1 MTNKA
6 QIRPSSIFIV
16 LVSSLLLLTPFF
28 VQAKTES
35 AVELLDRSAQAFS
48 QVVKEVKPAVV
59 HIRVEGTVDQS
70 TEYQE
75 FFNHP
80 FFERFFGPQYR
91 YQDPQQR
98 KRRQQGAGSGFII
111 DTDGHILTNNHVVE
125 NADKITVT
133 LSDNSEVE
141 AKLIGTDP
149 KSDVALIKIDVD
161 HDLPVA
167 RLGNSE
173 TLEVGEWV
181 IAIGNPF
188 GLSQTVT
195 VGVVSATGRSRV
207 GINEYENFIQTDAA
221 INPGNS
227 GGPLL
232 NIHGEVVGINSAL
245 YSRTGGYM
253 GIGFAIPINMAKYIN
268 EQLQKNGKVTRGYL
282 GVGIQDVNEALAES
296 FGLDK
301 AAGILITDVQPDS
314 PADKAGIKSQDVI
327 LKLEGIE
334 LKDTQDLRNRVA
346 QTIPGTEVR
355 LHIIR
360 DNKDKEVKLTIGE
373 QPDDFGSIA
382 QSGPSQNPL
391 GSFGLVVQ
399 KLTPDLAEQFGYQG
413 RQGLVISEV
422 EPESAADQIGLKP
435 GMLIEEVQKVRVT
448 SLEELADIMQQ
459 SENKNRIL
467 LRVRYGEGSRYVV
480 LSNN

>member
-1 MTNKA
+1 MG
-6 QIRPSSIFIV
+6 I
-16 LVSSLLLLTPFF
+16 
-28 VQAKTES
+28 
-35 AVELLDRSAQAFS
+35 
-48 QVVKEVKPAVV
+48 
-59 HIRVEGTVDQS
+59 
-70 TEYQE
+70 
-75 FFNHP
+75 
-80 FFERFFGPQYR
+80 
-91 YQDPQQR
+91 
-98 KRRQQGAGSGFII
+98 
-111 DTDGHILTNNHVVE
+111 
-125 NADKITVT
+125 
-133 LSDNSEVE
+133 
-141 AKLIGTDP
+141 
-149 KSDVALIKIDVD
+149 
-161 HDLPVA
+161 
-167 RLGNSE
+167 
-173 TLEVGEWV
+173 
-181 IAIGNPF
+181 
-188 GLSQTVT
+188 
-195 VGVVSATGRSRV
+195 VSATGRTDM
-207 GINEYENFIQTDAA
+207 GIAGIEQFIQTDAA

>member
-1 MTNKA
+1 
-6 QIRPSSIFIV
+6 
-16 LVSSLLLLTPFF
+16 
-28 VQAKTES
+28 
-35 AVELLDRSAQAFS
+35 
-48 QVVKEVKPAVV
+48 
-59 HIRVEGTVDQS
+59 
-70 TEYQE
+70 
-75 FFNHP
+75 
-80 FFERFFGPQYR
+80 
-91 YQDPQQR
+91 
-98 KRRQQGAGSGFII
+98 
-111 DTDGHILTNNHVVE
+111 VVE
-125 NADKITVT
+125 NADKITVP
-133 LSDNSEVE
+133 LADNSEVE

-149 KSDVALIKIDVD
+149 KSDIALIKIDVD
-161 HDLPVA
+161 HDLPVVS
-167 RLGNSE
+167 LGDSE
-173 TLEVGEWV
+173 ALEVGEWV

-188 GLSQTVT
+188 GLDQTVT

-232 NIHGEVVGINSAL
+232 NIRGEVVGINSAL

-268 EQLQKNGKVTRGYL
+268 EQLLKNGKVTRGYL
-282 GVGIQDVNEALAES
+282 GVGIQDVDEALAES

-301 AAGILITDVQPDS
+301 AGGILITDVQPDS
-314 PADKAGIKSQDVI
+314 PADKAGIKNQDVI
-327 LKLEGIE
+327 LKLEDIE
-334 LKDTQDLRNRVA
+334 LKDTQDLRNRIA
-346 QTIPGTEVR
+346 QTIPGSEVR
-355 LHIIR
+355 LHIVR
-360 DNKDKEVKLTIGE
+360 DNKETELKVTIGE
-373 QPDDFGSIA
+373 QPADFGSLA
-382 QSGPSQNPL
+382 QNAPSQNPL
-391 GSFGLVVQ
+391 GSFGLVLQ

-422 EPESAADQIGLKP
+422 EPGSAADEIGLKP

-459 SENKNRIL
+459 SENTNRVL